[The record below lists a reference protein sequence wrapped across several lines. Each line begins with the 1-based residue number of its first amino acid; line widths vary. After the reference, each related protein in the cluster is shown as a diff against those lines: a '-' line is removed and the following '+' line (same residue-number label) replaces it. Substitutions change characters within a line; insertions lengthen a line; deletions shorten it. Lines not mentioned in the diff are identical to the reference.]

1 MKRSRTPSPSISRS
15 CGRGCSKPPK
25 KGRAYVWP
33 VESRTGKGEIA
44 RTKLVEVV
52 EVGEGWWREQAVPST
67 TTHANLRASLQGR
80 GLLRRARYR
89 CAGPLRDGVRRSR
102 LRDPVRRCCPA
113 SASPC

>member
-1 MKRSRTPSPSISRS
+1 MKRSSTPSPSMSTS

-25 KGRAYVWP
+25 NGRAYAWP
-33 VESRTGKGEIA
+33 AESRTGKGEIA

-89 CAGPLRDGVRRSR
+89 SAAPLHASGHRSR
-102 LRDPVRRCCPA
+102 
-113 SASPC
+113 